1 MPNQGAEPSK
11 RWPPGS
17 RVGESYTVLTCLGE
31 GGSGVVYK
39 VRNDETGAIEA
50 LKVPPPHLLGTRNA
64 REAFLHEAR
73 IAEKLRHPH
82 LVSIHK
88 VGILPEVEQVF
99 LTMALMSGGDLGQV
113 LERAVLENRP
123 LEVAQ
128 VMTWMGQVAEALA
141 YLHGQ
146 GLVHQDLKPAN
157 ILLDDQGGAHL
168 GDFGLAFMPVNE
180 TVTEHIRNSTVV
192 GGTTYFMS
200 PEQHQAIFYRKN
212 VPITPASDVC
222 AFGLTLYNL
231 ISGEII
237 AGSREPAGEFVAD
250 PDLASELDKFLGHCL
265 ARKPEKRFPSGQ
277 ELLLDFRQLA
287 ALVPTPCEPS
297 QRKKTSI
304 FERLKAGAFR
314 DPLKPGTTRRI
325 YLAPGCELTLAWIP
339 PGRFWMGSPEDEPE
353 RSHDERLHEVI
364 LTRGFWMMTTP
375 VTQKQWRLVMG
386 DQPWFHKGKNLPVEM
401 VSWKDV
407 QAFLQRCNRLQPS
420 IQLQLPTEAQWEYA
434 CRAGTDTPFAGK
446 VNAMAWHAGNAK
458 GSIRR
463 VAGKKANAW
472 GLSDMHGNV
481 WEWCADHYD
490 AYQSG
495 TVSDPKG
502 PAIGEHRVIRGG
514 SFDYAPKYARSAS
527 RYRYS
532 PENKNINIGFR
543 LIAAGGLDG
552 T

>member
-1 MPNQGAEPSK
+1 
-11 RWPPGS
+11 
-17 RVGESYTVLTCLGE
+17 
-31 GGSGVVYK
+31 VVYK